1 MVSTEQV
8 TVQTRPRKLTVG
20 IGSFGRMVGRQIKRN
35 VKNAPCIF
43 PDLYG
48 DLQLDSPEIKSRIVR
63 ADVIFLVLDVRDSIS
78 LTSAKRL
85 IEEVIPGETLKTIL
99 TWDLA
104 GDRAEEPQV
113 RLLNDYALPCACLVV
128 SPLSLGTSPDDLLDK
143 FSIEMIATWLIC
155 RFVDE
160 VLCRTAESDG
170 SNIGFLTL
178 LTGLCQGG
186 IIQIDRAQVGR
197 TRRMLL

>member
-8 TVQTRPRKLTVG
+8 TVQTRPRILTVG

-48 DLQLDSPEIKSRIVR
+48 DLQLDSTEIKSRIVQ
-63 ADVIFLVLDVRDSIS
+63 ADVIFVVLDVRDSLS

-85 IEEVIPGETLKTIL
+85 IEEVMPVGTLKAIL

-104 GDRAEEPQV
+104 ENRAEEPHV
-113 RLLNDYALPCACLVV
+113 RLRKDFALPCACLVV
-128 SPLSLGTSPDDLLDK
+128 SPLNLGPSQEDLLEK
-143 FSIEMIATWLIC
+143 FGIEMVATWLIC
-155 RFVDE
+155 QFVE
-160 VLCRTAESDG
+160 KVP
-170 SNIGFLTL
+170 
-178 LTGLCQGG
+178 
-186 IIQIDRAQVGR
+186 
-197 TRRMLL
+197 RRMRNNVDKDTEFANFKNIFCTGCIGTSEPSATLGAK

>member
-1 MVSTEQV
+1 MVSIEQV
-8 TVQTRPRKLTVG
+8 TVQTRPRILTVG

-48 DLQLDSPEIKSRIVR
+48 DIQLDSPEMKSRIVR

-85 IEEVIPGETLKTIL
+85 IEEVIPGETLKAIF

-104 GDRAEEPQV
+104 EDRAEEPHV
-113 RLLNDYALPCACLVV
+113 RLRNDFALPCACLVA
-128 SPLSLGTSPDDLLDK
+128 SPLSLGHSPDDLLDK
-143 FSIEMIATWLIC
+143 FGIEMVATWLIC
-155 RFVDE
+155 SFME
-160 VLCRTAESDG
+160 NVLQQI
-170 SNIGFLTL
+170 SNLPTPDKDFKVFKTSLG
-178 LTGLCQGG
+178 QGR
-186 IIQIDRAQVGR
+186 II
-197 TRRMLL
+197 RMAK

>member
-8 TVQTRPRKLTVG
+8 TVQTRPRILTVG

-48 DLQLDSPEIKSRIVR
+48 DLQLDSPEIKNRIDR

-85 IEEVIPGETLKTIL
+85 IEEVIPGDALKAIL

-104 GDRAEEPQV
+104 VDQTEENHV
-113 RLLNDYALPCACLVV
+113 RLFNEYDLPCSCLTV
-128 SPLSLGTSPDDLLDK
+128 SPISFCSSQGDLLAK
-143 FSIEMIATWLIC
+143 FSVEMIATWLIC
-155 RFVDE
+155 QFWEE
-160 VLCRTAESDG
+160 VL
-170 SNIGFLTL
+170 
-178 LTGLCQGG
+178 Q
-186 IIQIDRAQVGR
+186 
-197 TRRMLL
+197 RMLENHDPSAKFTNL

>member
-8 TVQTRPRKLTVG
+8 TVQTRPRILTVG

-48 DLQLDSPEIKSRIVR
+48 DLQLDSPEIKNRIDR

-78 LTSAKRL
+78 FTSAKRL
-85 IEEVIPGETLKTIL
+85 IEEVIPENALKAIL

-104 GDRAEEPQV
+104 EDRAGEPHV
-113 RLLNDYALPCACLVV
+113 RLLRNDYALPCACLVV

-155 RFVDE
+155 RFVDKF
-160 VLCRTAESDG
+160 LQRR
-170 SNIGFLTL
+170 SNSCDLYNYFANLNTSLTKGF
-178 LTGLCQGG
+178 
-186 IIQIDRAQVGR
+186 IIRLDDWITET
-197 TRRMLL
+197 TR

>member
-1 MVSTEQV
+1 MVSTKQAA
-8 TVQTRPRKLTVG
+8 VQARPRIMTIG
-20 IGSFGRMVGRQIKRN
+20 IGSFGRMVGRQIRRT

-48 DLQLDSPEIKSRIVR
+48 DLQLDSPEIKRRIVR
-63 ADVIFLVLDVRDSIS
+63 ADVIFVVLDVRDSIS

-85 IEEVIPGETLKTIL
+85 IEEMIPGETLKAIL
-99 TWDLA
+99 TWDL
-104 GDRAEEPQV
+104 DEEPHVQL
-113 RLLNDYALPCACLVV
+113 RKDFALPCACLVA
-128 SPLSLGTSPDDLLDK
+128 SPLSFGPSQEDLLAK

-155 RFVDE
+155 RFMDE

-170 SNIGFLTL
+170 SNIGFVTI

-186 IIQIDRAQVGR
+186 IIQIDGTQVGR